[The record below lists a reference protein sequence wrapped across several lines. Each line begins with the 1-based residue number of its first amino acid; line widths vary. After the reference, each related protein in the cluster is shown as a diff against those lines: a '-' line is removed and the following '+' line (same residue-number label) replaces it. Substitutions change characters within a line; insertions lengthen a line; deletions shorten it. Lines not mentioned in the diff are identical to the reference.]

1 METNQQNISGTVAV
15 EVLDLVKVFGSGPA
29 AVHALR
35 GVDLVVPA
43 GELLFLTGPSGSG
56 KTTLLSILGCVLSP
70 SGGVVRVLGEEIGAL
85 DDRALA
91 AFRLQALGFVF
102 QGHNLIAS
110 LSALENVRLPLLLQG
125 VDAHEAE
132 ARAAE
137 MLARVGLAAQRGRK
151 PRELSGGQK
160 QRVAIARALV
170 GMPPLVLADEPTA
183 SLDAKSGQ
191 EVMEL
196 LAAMAEEGG
205 HTVVVVTHD
214 NRIFHFADRTVAI
227 EDGRLVPGT
236 STAPNSD
243 RKGNISHANKS
254 R

>member
-1 METNQQNISGTVAV
+1 METNERDTSVAAAV
-15 EVLDLVKVFGSGPA
+15 EVRGLVKVFGTGPA

-35 GVDLVVPA
+35 GVDLIVPP

-56 KTTLLSILGCVLSP
+56 KTTLLSIVGCVLSP
-70 SGGVVRVLGEEIGAL
+70 SDGLVRVLGQEVGAL
-85 DDRALA
+85 DERALA
-91 AFRLQALGFVF
+91 AFRLEALGFVF
-102 QGHNLIAS
+102 QGHNLVAS

-125 VDAHEAE
+125 VHPREAE

-137 MLARVGLAAQRGRK
+137 MLARVGLAEKRGRK
-151 PRELSGGQK
+151 PRDLSGGQK

-170 GMPPLVLADEPTA
+170 AAPPLVLADEPTA

-196 LAAMAEEGG
+196 LAAMAAEGG

-214 NRIFHFADRTVAI
+214 SRIFHFADRTVAI
-227 EDGRLVPGT
+227 EDGRL
-236 STAPNSD
+236 AP
-243 RKGNISHANKS
+243 HTH
-254 R
+254 